1 MLLSHFSPKPSF
13 CLSPL
18 FFSSLSLTSLR
29 FRSSKSPFHT
39 FHSLKS
45 RSCPTFSGPPSLACR
60 VSAGTG
66 GGTSGGGR
74 GVVSMD
80 SPSPDLVASVDSVA
94 DDLKNQS
101 LGSDDGNERKKH
113 RLKLED
119 LNWDHSFVRELPG
132 DPRTDKI
139 PREVLHACYTKVLPS
154 AEVENPQLV
163 AWSESVAEM
172 LDLDPQDLPYAQ
184 CYGGHQFGMWAGQL
198 GDGRAIT
205 LGEIINSNSER
216 WELQLKGAG
225 KTPYSRFADGL
236 AVLRSSVR
244 EFLCSEAMQSLG
256 IPTTRALCLVTT
268 GKYVTRDMF
277 YDGNAKDEP
286 GAIVCRVAQSFLR
299 FGSYQIHASRGK
311 EDLGIVRALADYAI
325 RHHFPHIENMS
336 RSESLSFSTGDEDH
350 SVVDLTSNKYAAWT
364 VEVAERTAALVARW
378 QGVGFTH
385 GVLNTDNMS
394 ILGLTIDY
402 GPFGFLDAFDP
413 SYTPNTTDL
422 PGRRYC
428 FANQPDI
435 GLWNIAQFASTISAA
450 ELINDKEANYAMER
464 YGTKFMDEYQAIMT
478 KKLGLPKYNK
488 QLISKLLNNMAVDK
502 VDYTNFFRLL
512 SNIKAD
518 PTTPEEDLLVP
529 LRAVLLDIGKE
540 RKEAWISWV
549 KSYTEELIRTR
560 HEVCCHLRAILV
572 ELPAAWLAGQPLH
585 NGLKLATS
593 GISDE
598 ERKASMNAVNPKYVL
613 RNYLCQSA
621 IDAAELGDFGEVQRL
636 LKLME
641 RPFDEQQGM
650 EKYAR
655 LPPAWAY
662 RPGVCM
668 LSCSS

>member
-1 MLLSHFSPKPSF
+1 MLSYISLASSS
-13 CLSPL
+13 SSSSSTTA
-18 FFSSLSLTSLR
+18 FFFNLRSSLLAKPR
-29 FRSSKSPFHT
+29 FHFCPSIFSKSQQRHYSNFFPRSSS
-39 FHSLKS
+39 
-45 RSCPTFSGPPSLACR
+45 
-60 VSAGTG
+60 SA
-66 GGTSGGGR
+66 
-74 GVVSMD
+74 MD
-80 SPSPDLVASVDSVA
+80 SPSIAAVDSIA
-94 DDLKNQS
+94 DDLRNQS
-101 LGSDDGNERKKH
+101 LNSNNHGGNHDGINNASKNKGVK
-113 RLKLED
+113 LKLEE

-132 DPRTDKI
+132 DPRTDI
-139 PREVLHACYTKVLPS
+139 MPRDVLHACYTKVSPS

-163 AWSESVAEM
+163 AWSESVAES
-172 LDLDPQDLPYAQ
+172 LDLDSKEFERPDFAQIFSGASPLVGGVSYAQ

-205 LGEIINSNSER
+205 LGELLNSKSER

-236 AVLRSSVR
+236 AVLRSSIR
-244 EFLCSEAMQSLG
+244 EFLCSEAMYFLG

-268 GKYVTRDMF
+268 GKFVTRDMF
-277 YDGNAKDEP
+277 YDGNPKEEP

-311 EDLGIVRALADYAI
+311 EDLDIVRTLADCTI
-325 RHHFPHIENMS
+325 KHHFPHLENMS
-336 RSESLSFSTGDEDH
+336 KSESVSFKTGEEDNE
-350 SVVDLTSNKYAAWT
+350 VVDLTSNKYAAWA
-364 VEVAERTAALVARW
+364 VEVSERTASLIAKW

-394 ILGLTIDY
+394 VLGLTIDY

-435 GLWNIAQFASTISAA
+435 ALWNIAQFAMTLSSAK
-450 ELINDKEANYAMER
+450 LITDKESNYVMER
-464 YGTKFMDEYQAIMT
+464 YGTKFMDDYQAIMT
-478 KKLGLPKYNK
+478 QKLGLPKYNK
-488 QLISKLLNNMAVDK
+488 QLLSKLLNNMAVDK

-518 PTTPEEDLLVP
+518 PAIPEDELLIP
-529 LRAVLLDIGKE
+529 LKAVLLDIGKE
-540 RKEAWISWV
+540 RKEAWTSWV
-549 KSYTEELIRTR
+549 KFYIEELSS
-560 HEVCCHLRAILV
+560 
-572 ELPAAWLAGQPLH
+572 
-585 NGLKLATS
+585 S

-598 ERKASMNAVNPKYVL
+598 ERKASMNSVNPKYVL

-621 IDAAELGDFGEVQRL
+621 IDAAEMGDFEEVRRL
-636 LKLME
+636 LKVME
-641 RPFDEQQGM
+641 RLFDEQPGM